1 MTRFRALIIDD
12 ETDIRTLVAMT
23 LNRMELEC
31 FQAGSVAEAR
41 QQLQQRSYH
50 FCITDMKLPDGNG
63 LDLIQL
69 CQQKFPDMP
78 VAMITAYGNM
88 ELGVGAMKAG
98 AFDVVAKP
106 IDTERLRQ
114 LARQA
119 LQLSKVPVHLETLPS
134 AIGLIGDSAPMQS
147 LKEQIFKVARTQ
159 APVFIFGEDGSG
171 KELAAR
177 LIHHQSSRA
186 QRPLVSLSCREHSP
200 AELEQALFGE
210 HNPADGLLYA
220 ADGGTLLLTDIDQ
233 LPPECQGRLL
243 RVLQDKT
250 LSDPRQEQHLAV
262 DFRLLSASDKDLS
275 QLVQQGQFRQDL
287 LFRLNVITLNVPA
300 LREHPQ
306 DIPLLAN
313 HFMRLYCRQWSM
325 PELTLQADALDALQ
339 HYAFPGNVSELENLL
354 QRVVTLAEGDSISA
368 ADLQLQTG
376 PQELMPAVQGRID
389 TSNLEDYLEN
399 IERRA
404 ITQALTA
411 TRWNKTAAADKL
423 GISFRALRYRC
434 KKLGID

>member
-1 MTRFRALIIDD
+1 MSRFRALIIDD
-12 ETDIRTLVAMT
+12 EADIRTLVAMT
-23 LNRMELEC
+23 LQRMELEC

-41 QQLQQRSYH
+41 QQLQERRYH

-78 VAMITAYGNM
+78 VAMITAFGNM
-88 ELGVGAMKAG
+88 ELGVSAMKAG

-119 LQLSKVPVHLETLPS
+119 LQLSQVPAHLDTLPS
-134 AIGLIGDSAPMQS
+134 AISLIGDSVPMQN

-159 APVFIFGEDGSG
+159 APVFLMGESGSG
-171 KELAAR
+171 RELTAR

-186 QRPLVSLSCREHSP
+186 QQPFIAISCRERSP
-200 AELEQALFGE
+200 AELERALFGE
-210 HNPADGLLYA
+210 PTPADGLLCA

-233 LPPECQGRLL
+233 LTLECQGRLL
-243 RVLQDKT
+243 RVLHDKMV
-250 LSDPRQEQHLAV
+250 SDSRHGLHHPT
-262 DFRLLSASDKDLS
+262 DFRLLSTSDKDLS
-275 QLVQQGQFRQDL
+275 QLAQQGLFRQDL
-287 LFRLNVITLNVPA
+287 LFRLNVVTLTIPP
-300 LREHPQ
+300 LRERTD
-306 DIPLLAN
+306 DIPLLAA
-313 HFMRLYCRQWSM
+313 HFMRLYCRQWGM
-325 PELTLQADALDALQ
+325 PELTLQADALAAMQ
-339 HYAFPGNVSELENLL
+339 NYPFPGNVSELENLL
-354 QRVVTLAEGDSISA
+354 QRAVTLAEHDSISA
-368 ADLQLQTG
+368 ADLALDAGLQA
-376 PQELMPAVQGRID
+376 LMPPVQGRID
-389 TSNLEDYLEN
+389 TANLEAYIEN

-411 TRWNKTAAADKL
+411 TRWNKTAAAEKL

-434 KKLGID
+434 KKLSID